1 MNRVENVD
9 DGLSLSRKG
18 NHCDV
23 VNAPVIE
30 CAFIVRALTQHCHAN
45 S

>member
-1 MNRVENVD
+1 MNEVESVV

-23 VNAPVIE
+23 VNARLLRV
-30 CAFIVRALTQHCHAN
+30 H

>member
-1 MNRVENVD
+1 MNKVESVV

-18 NHCDV
+18 NYYDV
-23 VNAPVIE
+23 VNAPLLSV
-30 CAFIVRALTQHCHAN
+30 H

>member
-23 VNAPVIE
+23 VNALLLSV
-30 CAFIVRALTQHCHAN
+30 H